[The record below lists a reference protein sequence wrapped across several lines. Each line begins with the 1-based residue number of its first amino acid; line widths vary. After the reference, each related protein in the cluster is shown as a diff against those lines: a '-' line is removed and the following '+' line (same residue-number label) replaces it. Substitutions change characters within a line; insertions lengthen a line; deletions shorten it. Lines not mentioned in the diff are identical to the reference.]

1 MGIPPAGGGSD
12 AALRPACHRWVSR
25 GLRRERWL
33 GYLFVAPM
41 LLFLLG
47 IIFFP
52 LGHAFVTSLYR
63 EAGVNIR
70 FVGLGNYTRLLDDA
84 AFWNSLRV
92 SVVFTVAS
100 VALHLL
106 VALPVALFLNQLR
119 RGRTAIRL
127 AFLTPWMVTP
137 VIGAIAWVWLLD
149 PHFGVANHLLRSVG
163 LIAANKVWLGE
174 PGLALGS
181 IIAVDVWRGFPFVM
195 LILLAGLQTVP
206 KEEYEA
212 ASIDGAGALQR
223 FVFITLPHLRY
234 LLVVATTLDVINTV
248 RTFDIVA
255 VMTRGGP
262 VNATEVLPVLIFNT
276 AFQANRFGPAAAVG
290 VVLLVLLLVFST
302 LYILLLQSEQGGAQR
317 P

>member
-1 MGIPPAGGGSD
+1 
-12 AALRPACHRWVSR
+12 
-25 GLRRERWL
+25 
-33 GYLFVAPM
+33 
-41 LLFLLG
+41 
-47 IIFFP
+47 
-52 LGHAFVTSLYR
+52 
-63 EAGVNIR
+63 
-70 FVGLGNYTRLLDDA
+70 
-84 AFWNSLRV
+84 
-92 SVVFTVAS
+92 
-100 VALHLL
+100 
-106 VALPVALFLNQLR
+106 
-119 RGRTAIRL
+119 
-127 AFLTPWMVTP
+127 MVTP

-149 PHFGVANHLLRSVG
+149 PHFGVANYLLRSMG
-163 LIAANKVWLGE
+163 LIAGNKIWLGE

-181 IIAVDVWRGFPFVM
+181 VVAVDVWRGFPFIM

-206 KEEYEA
+206 REEYEA

-262 VNATEVLPVLIFNT
+262 INATEVLPVLIFNT

-290 VVLLVLLLVFST
+290 VVLLLLLLVFSA
-302 LYILLLQSEQGGAQR
+302 LYILLLEREQGGVKR